1 MILPLQT
8 FQPLNHANLK
18 CLKKSSQIPGDWHL
32 KPGEYMSNKT
42 KKAKY
47 FYLSW
52 YFLPCKWSLLYSLVA
67 LLAEK
72 RRFCFTLQVDRTAG
86 GKVRAFLQTLL
97 NLHFTGIRFELISGF
112 PSKLDWYNSSIMK
125 TIFLNCATP
134 TGIVRQFYDFQ
145 IHHDIWKLYCET
157 VSWVKLWELE
167 GLPLTLLWRMSSQLT
182 LLKNAC
188 LMTSLASSVLPPRL

>member
-1 MILPLQT
+1 
-8 FQPLNHANLK
+8 
-18 CLKKSSQIPGDWHL
+18 
-32 KPGEYMSNKT
+32 MSNKT

-86 GKVRAFLQTLL
+86 GKVRAFPQTLL

-125 TIFLNCATP
+125 TIFLKLCDSYRNCPAILWFSDSPRHLEAISWDCELSQT
-134 TGIVRQFYDFQ
+134 VRVGRSASYPLVKDV
-145 IHHDIWKLYCET
+145 IPVDTLKELMSHDLFSIICTSAKA
-157 VSWVKLWELE
+157 VKI
-167 GLPLTLLWRMSSQLT
+167 MI
-182 LLKNAC
+182 C
-188 LMTSLASSVLPPRL
+188 IFSL

>member
-86 GKVRAFLQTLL
+86 GKVRAFPQTLL
-97 NLHFTGIRFELISGF
+97 NLHFTGIRFELISDF

-125 TIFLNCATP
+125 TLFLNCATP
-134 TGIVRQFYDFQ
+134 TGIVRQLIFMIFRFTTTFGSY
-145 IHHDIWKLYCET
+145 IVRLWVESNCESWKVCLLPSCEGCHP
-157 VSWVKLWELE
+157 SWH
-167 GLPLTLLWRMSSQLT
+167 S
-182 LLKNAC
+182 
-188 LMTSLASSVLPPRL
+188 

>member
-1 MILPLQT
+1 M
-8 FQPLNHANLK
+8 
-18 CLKKSSQIPGDWHL
+18 QIWRVW
-32 KPGEYMSNKT
+32 
-42 KKAKY
+42 KKAPKY
-47 FYLSW
+47 LEIGTSNLENICQIKPKRPNIFICHGIFSPVSGL
-52 YFLPCKWSLLYSLVA
+52 CCTLLYSLVA

-86 GKVRAFLQTLL
+86 GKVRAFPQTLL

-145 IHHDIWKLYCET
+145 IHHDIWKLYRET

-182 LLKNAC
+182 LLKNVC

>member
-8 FQPLNHANLK
+8 FLPLNHANLK
-18 CLKKSSQIPGDWHL
+18 CLKKSSQKPGDWHL

-42 KKAKY
+42 KKAEY

-52 YFLPCKWSLLYSLVA
+52 YFLPCNWFLLYSLVA
-67 LLAEK
+67 LLAAK
-72 RRFCFTLQVDRTAG
+72 RRFCFTLQVDRTAVC
-86 GKVRAFLQTLL
+86 KVRAFPQTLL
-97 NLHFTGIRFELISGF
+97 NLHFTGMRFKLDSGF
-112 PSKLDWYNSSIMK
+112 PPKWDWYNLSITK
-125 TIFLNCATP
+125 TGFLNYVIP

-145 IHHDIWKLYCET
+145 IHHDTWKLYRET

-167 GLPLTLLWRMSSQLT
+167 GLPLTFLWSMSSQLT
-182 LLKNAC
+182 LWKNWC